1 MNIFYHILLE
11 ATMAVFFWM
20 RLYITFRKHRQEPE
34 ERRIDLITNA
44 TLALLFTVGAI
55 DLYMTLP
62 EIIALLIKL
71 QSLGV

>member
-20 RLYITFRKHRQEPE
+20 RLYITFRKRRQEPE

-62 EIIALLIKL
+62 EIISLLAKL
-71 QSLGV
+71 HALGV